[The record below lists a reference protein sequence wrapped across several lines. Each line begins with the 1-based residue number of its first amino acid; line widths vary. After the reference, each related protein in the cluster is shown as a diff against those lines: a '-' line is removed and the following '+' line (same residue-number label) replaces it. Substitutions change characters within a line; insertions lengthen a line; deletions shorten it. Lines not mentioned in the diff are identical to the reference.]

1 MNKYDEGV
9 WYNWS
14 GGPCPVH
21 SQSIVEALWINP
33 EGNYVKVGPQIAFT
47 ISWNGKHQNR
57 RDDPVSAFR
66 IVKAYRAPREIWVG
80 IHTAT
85 IYNSAQPGTMHF
97 REVVE

>member
-9 WYNWS
+9 WYNWT

-21 SQSIVEALWINP
+21 EQSIVEALWINP
-33 EGNYVKVGPQIAFT
+33 EGNYVKVGPKTAST
-47 ISWNGKHQNR
+47 ISWTGKHQNR

-66 IVKAYRAPREIWVG
+66 IVKAYRVPREIWVTPRG
-80 IHTAT
+80 VIHT
-85 IYNSAQPGTMHF
+85 SPQFGTMHF